1 MTSFIKL
8 AHLVAAPAALKKV
21 QNYPV
26 TGNPDW
32 DATWLKRIDANTV
45 EFTRKKAGK
54 VISTATIV
62 VSKDGKTLTLT
73 AKGVNAKGEKF
84 SNTGVFEK
92 Q

>member
-32 DATWLKRIDANTV
+32 DAITLKRIDAYKV
-45 EFTRKKAGK
+45 EITRKKAGK
-54 VISTATIV
+54 VVSTATRE
-62 VSKDGKTLTLT
+62 VSKDGKTLTVT
-73 AKGVNAKGEKF
+73 ETGVNAKGEKI
-84 SNTGVFEK
+84 SNTAVFEK